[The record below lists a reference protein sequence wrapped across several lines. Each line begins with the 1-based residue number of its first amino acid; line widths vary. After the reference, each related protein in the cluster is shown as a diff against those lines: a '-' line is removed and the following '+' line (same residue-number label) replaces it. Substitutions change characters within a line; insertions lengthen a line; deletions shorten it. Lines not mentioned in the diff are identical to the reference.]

1 MQEFTGNWDTG
12 PLDMNPRSNI
22 DADWL
27 FAPGASTVKGD
38 VIGHGTCMAS
48 KVCGKRSG
56 VVKQATI
63 IPVVLA
69 TDEEDDF
76 QIDSMLSA
84 VLLVEADIQ
93 ARRSR
98 EPPQT
103 PSALEKRTVM
113 MMAINVEIE
122 DEDNLIYIGFLAV
135 AIQAIMNLGVIVAV
149 SAGNH
154 AYEYGQGY
162 IAATYPAALAE
173 SHLPSLIRVGAV
185 DQDGLPPDWAQKGD
199 VYACGVGVLCA
210 RQNSFSFKEN
220 GEGSSVATAAFA
232 GLVAYNMGR
241 SSVPYNF
248 GDDRTQYQSIVKE
261 YHASGPGS
269 WARPGSYERTIWNGL
284 DGSASTY
291 CPLSLRKRDAN
302 LNDTCDEPSSTS
314 SAALSSTSSAAPS
327 SISSAAPAVHTPEQ
341 FEIFIYY
348 SQQTGC
354 GKDNCEQTYYI
365 FDEFASVVSLICSD
379 ELSQLAQSPGSNL
392 SIDFELITGTGDLY
406 FTYSRASDQVG
417 EVSGAGLSTPAK
429 CSAAPSPTP
438 SQVCLLNKRTVYP
451 NWNEP
456 VTETY
461 YEWATC
467 IWDRS

>member
-27 FAPGASTVKGD
+27 FAPGVSTVKGD
-38 VIGHGTCMAS
+38 VVGHGTCMAS

-56 VVKQATI
+56 VAKQATI
-63 IPVVLA
+63 IPVVLP
-69 TDEEDDF
+69 TDNED
-76 QIDSMLSA
+76 IDSVISA
-84 VLLVEADIQ
+84 IGLVDADIQ

-98 EPPQT
+98 KLPQT

-113 MMAINVEIE
+113 MIPVNMQLEDVDDDYIE
-122 DEDNLIYIGFLAV
+122 FLAV
-135 AIQAIMNLGVIVAV
+135 AIQAIMDLGVIVAV
-149 SAGNH
+149 PAGNH
-154 AYEYGQGY
+154 AYEYGQELV
-162 IAATYPAALAE
+162 AATYPAAFAE
-173 SHLPSLIRVGAV
+173 SRLPSLIRVGVV
-185 DQDGLPPDWAQKGD
+185 DQNGEPPTWAQKGD
-199 VYACGVGVLCA
+199 VYACGIGVLCA
-210 RQNSFSFKEN
+210 RQKSSSFKED
-220 GEGSSVATAAFA
+220 EGACAATAAFA

-248 GDDRTQYQSIVKE
+248 GDDIKQYQSIVKE
-261 YHASGPGS
+261 YYVSGPGS
-269 WARPGSYERTIWNGL
+269 WERPRSYERTVWNGL

-291 CPLSLRKRDAN
+291 CPLSLRKRDPN
-302 LNDTCDEPSSTS
+302 VNDTCDEPSSTS
-314 SAALSSTSSAAPS
+314 GATASSTTSSA
-327 SISSAAPAVHTPEQ
+327 PAVQTPEH
-341 FEIFIYY
+341 FEVLIYY

-354 GKDNCEQTYYI
+354 DKSSCEQTYYI
-365 FDEFASVVSLICSD
+365 FDEFFSVVSSICSD
-379 ELSQLAQSPGSNL
+379 QLSQLAQSPASTL

-417 EVSGAGLSTPAK
+417 EITGAGLSTPVK

-438 SQVCLLNKRTVYP
+438 SQICKLSKRSLYP
-451 NWNEP
+451 DPNQP
-456 VTETY
+456 ITETY